1 MQNQEK
7 RKSRAVKYSAVVR
20 GFIEKLTFSHSDKD
34 DSRRAAILTISKN
47 AAMFIFSAAI
57 ASAKL
62 SLAAY
67 PLGLAFLSS
76 ATVFVPAIYSG
87 CVIGA
92 ALSGYQGAAY
102 ITAYTAVFLLRA
114 LISRYLPCD
123 IGDGELLRPVSRR
136 DKRMSVLRLEIPK
149 KLSHEAQ
156 FFAERIYL
164 RMTVGCGAGFGVG
177 IWRIISGGFRY
188 YDLFGAIFLI
198 VVCPFFVFLFSGL
211 FSKQDSSSPYFE
223 AGAASAASAAMG
235 VYTKKVSRAP
245 ARAAVHSRRFS
256 S

>member
-34 DSRRAAILTISKN
+34 DSRRAVILTVSKN
-47 AAMFIFSAAI
+47 AAIFIFSAAI

-123 IGDGELLRPVSRR
+123 IGDGELPRPVSRR

-149 KLSHEAQ
+149 KLSHEA
-156 FFAERIYL
+156 L
-164 RMTVGCGAGFGVG
+164 
-177 IWRIISGGFRY
+177 
-188 YDLFGAIFLI
+188 
-198 VVCPFFVFLFSGL
+198 
-211 FSKQDSSSPYFE
+211 
-223 AGAASAASAAMG
+223 
-235 VYTKKVSRAP
+235 
-245 ARAAVHSRRFS
+245 
-256 S
+256 